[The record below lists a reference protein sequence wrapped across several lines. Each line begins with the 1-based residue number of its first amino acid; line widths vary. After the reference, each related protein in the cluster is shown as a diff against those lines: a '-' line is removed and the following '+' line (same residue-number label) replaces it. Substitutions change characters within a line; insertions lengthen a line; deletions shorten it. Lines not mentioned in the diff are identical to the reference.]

1 MGQATGRRA
10 KLGNFLAD
18 KCTFRLLT
26 RELIATCK
34 PFTCG
39 YDDFDEYFLKDSP
52 LWADQMY
59 GKTYCFVLKDDP
71 QTIVCAFSLS
81 NETIRVDLLPNS
93 QKKRFLKEIPK
104 EKRMRRYPAVL
115 IGRLGVDVQF
125 SNNGIGTELMQIL
138 KFWFIEPDN
147 KAAVRYLA
155 VDALNNTRTLNY
167 YEKNGFAYLFKD
179 EEQEAVSSKMKLP
192 LKTRYM
198 YFDLIEVIRK

>member
-1 MGQATGRRA
+1 MPTS
-10 KLGNFLAD
+10 
-18 KCTFRLLT
+18 
-26 RELIATCK
+26 ELIATCK
-34 PFTCG
+34 PFSCG
-39 YDDFDEYFLKDSP
+39 YDDLDEYFLEDSP

-104 EKRMRRYPAVL
+104 EKRMRRYPAVP
-115 IGRLGVDVQF
+115 IGRLGVDLHF
-125 SNNGIGTELMQIL
+125 ANKGIGTELMQIL
-138 KFWFIEPDN
+138 KFWFVEPDN

-155 VDALNNTRTLNY
+155 VDALNNPRTLNY

-179 EEQEAVSSKMKLP
+179 EEQEAVSSKMKQP

>member
-1 MGQATGRRA
+1 MG
-10 KLGNFLAD
+10 FLAD

-34 PFTCG
+34 QFSCG
-39 YDDFDEYFLKDSP
+39 YDDLDEYFLKDSP

-104 EKRMRRYPAVL
+104 EKRMRRYSAVL
-115 IGRLGVDVQF
+115 IGRLGVDIQF
-125 SNNGIGTELMQIL
+125 ANNGIGTELIQIL

-155 VDALNNTRTLNY
+155 VDALNNSRTLNY

-179 EEQEAVSSKMKLP
+179 EEQEAVSSRMKQP

>member
-1 MGQATGRRA
+1 MG
-10 KLGNFLAD
+10 FLAD

-34 PFTCG
+34 QFSCG
-39 YDDFDEYFLKDSP
+39 YDDLDEYFLKDSP

-104 EKRMRRYPAVL
+104 EKRMRRYSAVL
-115 IGRLGVDVQF
+115 IGRLGVDIQF
-125 SNNGIGTELMQIL
+125 ANNGIGTELMQIL

-147 KAAVRYLA
+147 KAVGSRGSTDHFSQSLHHSRRCSADGSILCRFSA
-155 VDALNNTRTLNY
+155 RAR
-167 YEKNGFAYLFKD
+167 FCR
-179 EEQEAVSSKMKLP
+179 S
-192 LKTRYM
+192 
-198 YFDLIEVIRK
+198 FDLMFHFGITSQTSV

>member
-1 MGQATGRRA
+1 MG
-10 KLGNFLAD
+10 FLAD
-18 KCTFRLLT
+18 KCIFKLLT
-26 RELIATCK
+26 REVISTCK
-34 PFTCG
+34 QFSCG
-39 YDDFDEYFLKDSP
+39 YDDLDEYFLKDSP

-81 NETIRVDLLPNS
+81 NETIRVDLLPSNR
-93 QKKRFLKEIPK
+93 KKQFLKTIPK
-104 EKRMRRYPAVL
+104 DKRIRRYPAVL
-115 IGRLGVDVQF
+115 IGRLGVDVKF
-125 SNNGIGTELMQIL
+125 ANKGIGTELMQII

-155 VDALNNTRTLNY
+155 VDALNNPRTLNY
-167 YEKNGFAYLFKD
+167 YIKNGFVCLFKD
-179 EEQEAVSSKMKLP
+179 EEQEASSSKLKLP

>member
-1 MGQATGRRA
+1 
-10 KLGNFLAD
+10 
-18 KCTFRLLT
+18 
-26 RELIATCK
+26 
-34 PFTCG
+34 
-39 YDDFDEYFLKDSP
+39 
-52 LWADQMY
+52 MY

-115 IGRLGVDVQF
+115 IGRLGVDIQ
-125 SNNGIGTELMQIL
+125 
-138 KFWFIEPDN
+138 
-147 KAAVRYLA
+147 
-155 VDALNNTRTLNY
+155 
-167 YEKNGFAYLFKD
+167 
-179 EEQEAVSSKMKLP
+179 LP

>member
-1 MGQATGRRA
+1 MG
-10 KLGNFLAD
+10 FLAD

-34 PFTCG
+34 PFSCG
-39 YDDFDEYFLKDSP
+39 YDDLDEYFLKDSP

-93 QKKRFLKEIPK
+93 QKKRFLMEIPK

-115 IGRLGVDVQF
+115 IGRLGVDIQF
-125 SNNGIGTELMQIL
+125 ANNGIGTELMQIL
-138 KFWFIEPDN
+138 KFWFVEPDN

-155 VDALNNTRTLNY
+155 VDALNNSRTLNY

-179 EEQEAVSSKMKLP
+179 EEQEAVSSRMKLP

>member
-1 MGQATGRRA
+1 MG
-10 KLGNFLAD
+10 FLAD

-34 PFTCG
+34 PFSCG
-39 YDDFDEYFLKDSP
+39 YDDLDEYFLKDSP

-59 GKTYCFVLKDDP
+59 GKTYCFVLRDDP

-115 IGRLGVDVQF
+115 IGRLGVDIRF
-125 SNNGIGTELMQIL
+125 ANNGIGTELMQIL
-138 KFWFIEPDN
+138 KFWFVEPDN

-155 VDALNNTRTLNY
+155 VDALNNSRTLNY
-167 YEKNGFAYLFKD
+167 YEKNGFAYLFKE
-179 EEQEAVSSKMKLP
+179 EEQEAISSRMKLP

>member
-1 MGQATGRRA
+1 MG
-10 KLGNFLAD
+10 FLAD

-34 PFTCG
+34 PFSCG
-39 YDDFDEYFLKDSP
+39 YDDLDEYFLKDSP

-59 GKTYCFVLKDDP
+59 GKTYCFVLKNDP

-104 EKRMRRYPAVL
+104 EKRIRRYPAVL
-115 IGRLGVDVQF
+115 IGRLGVDIQF
-125 SNNGIGTELMQIL
+125 ANNGIGTELMQIL
-138 KFWFIEPDN
+138 KFWFVEPDN

-155 VDALNNTRTLNY
+155 VDALNNSRTLNY

-179 EEQEAVSSKMKLP
+179 EEQEAVSSRMKLP

>member
-1 MGQATGRRA
+1 MG
-10 KLGNFLAD
+10 FLAD

-26 RELIATCK
+26 RELITTCK
-34 PFTCG
+34 PFSCG
-39 YDDFDEYFLKDSP
+39 YDDLDEYFLKDSP

-115 IGRLGVDVQF
+115 IGRLGVDIQF
-125 SNNGIGTELMQIL
+125 ANNGIGTELMQIQ

-155 VDALNNTRTLNY
+155 VDALNNSRTLNY
-167 YEKNGFAYLFKD
+167 YEKNGFAYLFRD
-179 EEQEAVSSKMKLP
+179 EEQEAVSSRMKLP

>member
-1 MGQATGRRA
+1 MG
-10 KLGNFLAD
+10 FLAD

-34 PFTCG
+34 PFSCG
-39 YDDFDEYFLKDSP
+39 YDDLDEYFLKDSP

-59 GKTYCFVLKDDP
+59 GKTYCFVLRDDP

-115 IGRLGVDVQF
+115 IGRLGVDIRF
-125 SNNGIGTELMQIL
+125 ANNGIGTELMQIL
-138 KFWFIEPDN
+138 KFWFVEPDS

-155 VDALNNTRTLNY
+155 VDALNNSRTLNY

-179 EEQEAVSSKMKLP
+179 EEQEAISSRMKLP

>member
-1 MGQATGRRA
+1 MG
-10 KLGNFLAD
+10 FLAD

-34 PFTCG
+34 PFSCG
-39 YDDFDEYFLKDSP
+39 YDDLDEYFLKDSP

-59 GKTYCFVLKDDP
+59 GKTYCFVLRDDP

-115 IGRLGVDVQF
+115 IGRLGVDIRF
-125 SNNGIGTELMQIL
+125 ANNGIGTELMQIL
-138 KFWFIEPDN
+138 KFWFVEPDN

-155 VDALNNTRTLNY
+155 IDALNNSRTLNY
-167 YEKNGFAYLFKD
+167 YEKNGFAYLFKE
-179 EEQEAVSSKMKLP
+179 EEQEAISSRMKLP

>member
-1 MGQATGRRA
+1 MG
-10 KLGNFLAD
+10 FLAD

-34 PFTCG
+34 PFSCG
-39 YDDFDEYFLKDSP
+39 YDDLDEYFLKDSP

-71 QTIVCAFSLS
+71 QTIVCAFTLS

-104 EKRMRRYPAVL
+104 EKRIRRYPAVL
-115 IGRLGVDVQF
+115 IGRLGVDIQF
-125 SNNGIGTELMQIL
+125 SNNGIGTVLMQIL
-138 KFWFIEPDN
+138 KFWFVEADN

-155 VDALNNTRTLNY
+155 VDALNNSRTLNY

-179 EEQEAVSSKMKLP
+179 EEQEAVSSRMKLP

-198 YFDLIEVIRK
+198 YVDLIEVIRK

>member
-1 MGQATGRRA
+1 MG
-10 KLGNFLAD
+10 FLAD

-34 PFTCG
+34 PFSCG
-39 YDDFDEYFLKDSP
+39 YDDLDEYFLKDSP

-115 IGRLGVDVQF
+115 IGRLGVDIQF
-125 SNNGIGTELMQIL
+125 ANIGIGTELMQIL

-155 VDALNNTRTLNY
+155 VDALNNSRTLNY
-167 YEKNGFAYLFKD
+167 YEKNGFAYLFRD
-179 EEQEAVSSKMKLP
+179 EEQEAVSSRMKLP

>member
-1 MGQATGRRA
+1 MG
-10 KLGNFLAD
+10 FLAE

-34 PFTCG
+34 PV
-39 YDDFDEYFLKDSP
+39 FLWIWWS
-52 LWADQMY
+52 WW
-59 GKTYCFVLKDDP
+59 V
-71 QTIVCAFSLS
+71 FSEGFAALGW
-81 NETIRVDLLPNS
+81 P
-93 QKKRFLKEIPK
+93 EIPK
-104 EKRMRRYPAVL
+104 EKRIRRYPAVL

-125 SNNGIGTELMQIL
+125 ANNGIGTELMQIL

-155 VDALNNTRTLNY
+155 VDALNNSRTLNY

-179 EEQEAVSSKMKLP
+179 EEQEAISSKLKQP
-192 LKTRYM
+192 LRTRYM

>member
-1 MGQATGRRA
+1 MG
-10 KLGNFLAD
+10 FLAD

-34 PFTCG
+34 PFSCG
-39 YDDFDEYFLKDSP
+39 YDDLDEYFLKDSP

-104 EKRMRRYPAVL
+104 EKRIRRYPAVL
-115 IGRLGVDVQF
+115 IGRLGVDIQF
-125 SNNGIGTELMQIL
+125 ANNGIGTELMQIL

-147 KAAVRYLA
+147 NAAVRYLA
-155 VDALNNTRTLNY
+155 VDALNNSRTLNY

-179 EEQEAVSSKMKLP
+179 EEQEAVSSRMKQP

>member
-1 MGQATGRRA
+1 MG
-10 KLGNFLAD
+10 FLAD

-26 RELIATCK
+26 RELIASCK
-34 PFTCG
+34 PFSCG
-39 YDDFDEYFLKDSP
+39 YDDLDEYFLQDSP

-59 GKTYCFVLKDDP
+59 GKTYCFVLKDAP

-115 IGRLGVDVQF
+115 IGRLGVDLQF
-125 SNNGIGTELMQIL
+125 SGKGIGTELMQIL
-138 KFWFIEPDN
+138 KFWFVEPDN

-155 VDALNNTRTLNY
+155 VDALNNARTLNY

>member
-1 MGQATGRRA
+1 MG
-10 KLGNFLAD
+10 FLAD

-34 PFTCG
+34 PFSCG
-39 YDDFDEYFLKDSP
+39 YDDLDEYFLKDSP

-81 NETIRVDLLPNS
+81 NDTIRVDLLPNS
-93 QKKRFLKEIPK
+93 QRKRFLKEIPK

-115 IGRLGVDVQF
+115 IGRLGVDIQF
-125 SNNGIGTELMQIL
+125 ANNGIGTELMQIL
-138 KFWFIEPDN
+138 KCWFVEPDN

-155 VDALNNTRTLNY
+155 VDALNNSRTLNY

-179 EEQEAVSSKMKLP
+179 EEQEAVSSRMKQP

>member
-1 MGQATGRRA
+1 MG
-10 KLGNFLAD
+10 FLAD

-34 PFTCG
+34 PFSCG
-39 YDDFDEYFLKDSP
+39 YDDLDEYFLKDSP

-71 QTIVCAFSLS
+71 QKIVCAFSLS

-115 IGRLGVDVQF
+115 IGRLGVDIKF
-125 SNNGIGTELMQIL
+125 ANNGIGTELMQIL

-155 VDALNNTRTLNY
+155 VDALNNSRTLNY

-179 EEQEAVSSKMKLP
+179 EEQEAISSRLKQP

>member
-1 MGQATGRRA
+1 MG
-10 KLGNFLAD
+10 FLAD

-34 PFTCG
+34 PFSCG
-39 YDDFDEYFLKDSP
+39 YDDLDEYFLKDSP

-93 QKKRFLKEIPK
+93 QKKRFLKEIAK

-115 IGRLGVDVQF
+115 IGRLGVDIHF
-125 SNNGIGTELMQIL
+125 ANNGIGTELMQIL
-138 KFWFIEPDN
+138 KFWFVEPDN

-155 VDALNNTRTLNY
+155 VDALNNSRTLNY

-179 EEQEAVSSKMKLP
+179 EEQEAVSSRMKLP

>member
-1 MGQATGRRA
+1 MG
-10 KLGNFLAD
+10 FLAD

-34 PFTCG
+34 PFSCG
-39 YDDFDEYFLKDSP
+39 YDDLDEYFLEDSP

-71 QTIVCAFSLS
+71 KVIVCAFSLS

-93 QKKRFLKEIPK
+93 QKKRFLKGIPK

-115 IGRLGVDVQF
+115 IGRLGVDTQF
-125 SNNGIGTELMQIL
+125 ANNGIGTELMQIL

-155 VDALNNTRTLNY
+155 VDALNNPRTLNY
-167 YEKNGFAYLFKD
+167 YEKNGFSYLFKD
-179 EEQEAVSSKMKLP
+179 EEQEAISSKMKLP
-192 LKTRYM
+192 LRTRYM

>member
-1 MGQATGRRA
+1 MG
-10 KLGNFLAD
+10 FLAD

-34 PFTCG
+34 PFSCG
-39 YDDFDEYFLKDSP
+39 YDDLDEYFLKDSP

-104 EKRMRRYPAVL
+104 EKRMRRYPVVL

-155 VDALNNTRTLNY
+155 VDTLNNTRTLNY

>member
-1 MGQATGRRA
+1 MG
-10 KLGNFLAD
+10 FLAD

-34 PFTCG
+34 PFSCG
-39 YDDFDEYFLKDSP
+39 YDDLDEYFLKDSP

-71 QTIVCAFSLS
+71 ETIVCAFSLS
-81 NETIRVDLLPNS
+81 NETIRVDLLPNA

-115 IGRLGVDVQF
+115 IGRLGVDTQF
-125 SNNGIGTELMQIL
+125 ANNGIGTELMQIL

-155 VDALNNTRTLNY
+155 VDALNNSRTLNY

-179 EEQEAVSSKMKLP
+179 EEQEAISSKLKQP

>member
-1 MGQATGRRA
+1 MG
-10 KLGNFLAD
+10 FLAD

-34 PFTCG
+34 PFSCG
-39 YDDFDEYFLKDSP
+39 YDDLDEYFLKDSP

-59 GKTYCFVLKDDP
+59 GKTYCFVLKEDP

-93 QKKRFLKEIPK
+93 QKKKFLKEIPK

-115 IGRLGVDVQF
+115 IGRLGVDIQF
-125 SNNGIGTELMQIL
+125 ANNGIGTELMQIL
-138 KFWFIEPDN
+138 KFWFVEPDN

-155 VDALNNTRTLNY
+155 VDALNNSRTLNY

-179 EEQEAVSSKMKLP
+179 EEQEAVSSRMKQP

>member
-1 MGQATGRRA
+1 MG
-10 KLGNFLAD
+10 FLAD

-34 PFTCG
+34 PFSCG
-39 YDDFDEYFLKDSP
+39 YDDLDEYFLKDSP

-93 QKKRFLKEIPK
+93 QKKHFLKEIPK

-115 IGRLGVDVQF
+115 IGRLGVDTHF
-125 SNNGIGTELMQIL
+125 ANNGIGTELMQIL

-155 VDALNNTRTLNY
+155 VDALNNSRTLNY

-179 EEQEAVSSKMKLP
+179 EEQEAISSKLKLP

>member
-1 MGQATGRRA
+1 MG
-10 KLGNFLAD
+10 FLAD

-34 PFTCG
+34 PFSCG
-39 YDDFDEYFLKDSP
+39 YDDLDEYFLKDSP

-81 NETIRVDLLPNS
+81 NDTIRVDLLPNS
-93 QKKRFLKEIPK
+93 QRKRFLKEIPK

-115 IGRLGVDVQF
+115 IGRLGVDTQF
-125 SNNGIGTELMQIL
+125 ANNGIGTELMQIL

-155 VDALNNTRTLNY
+155 VDALNNSRTLNY

-179 EEQEAVSSKMKLP
+179 EEQEAVSSRMKQP

>member
-1 MGQATGRRA
+1 MG
-10 KLGNFLAD
+10 FLAD
-18 KCTFRLLT
+18 NCTFRLLT

-34 PFTCG
+34 PFSCG
-39 YDDFDEYFLKDSP
+39 YDDLDEYFLKDSP

-59 GKTYCFVLKDDP
+59 GKTYCFVLKNDP

-125 SNNGIGTELMQIL
+125 ANNGIGTELMQIL

-155 VDALNNTRTLNY
+155 VDALNNSRTLNY

-179 EEQEAVSSKMKLP
+179 EEQEAVSSRMKLP

>member
-1 MGQATGRRA
+1 MG
-10 KLGNFLAD
+10 FLAD
-18 KCTFRLLT
+18 NCIFRLLT
-26 RELIATCK
+26 RELIASCK
-34 PFTCG
+34 QFSCG
-39 YDDFDEYFLKDSP
+39 YDDLDEYFLQDSP
-52 LWADQMY
+52 LWAEQMY
-59 GKTYCFVLKDDP
+59 GKTYCFVLKEEP

-115 IGRLGVDVQF
+115 IGRLGVDLQF
-125 SNNGIGTELMQIL
+125 SGKGIGTELMQIL
-138 KFWFIEPDN
+138 KFWFVEPDN

-155 VDALNNTRTLNY
+155 VDALNNARTLNY

-198 YFDLIEVIRK
+198 YFDLIEIIRK